1 MINSDA
7 GNSSYAGSDMPK
19 IKNKTKSKLS
29 DETYIEGLDQFS
41 KYGEL
46 FQDLTLRTYVD
57 TKMDVVQ
64 VIITY
69 DSKKC
74 VAIINDLDEHF

>member
-29 DETYIEGLDQFS
+29 DETYIEGLD
-41 KYGEL
+41 
-46 FQDLTLRTYVD
+46 
-57 TKMDVVQ
+57 
-64 VIITY
+64 
-69 DSKKC
+69 
-74 VAIINDLDEHF
+74 